1 MSKQPK
7 VSIIVPIY
15 NVEKYLDRCIQS
27 LINQTLK
34 EIEIVL
40 VDDGSP
46 DNCPQ
51 MCDEYAKK
59 DSRIKVIHKKNAG
72 LGYARN
78 SGMEI
83 MTGEYVAF
91 VDSDDFVDVKMY
103 EVLYESAKQND
114 CDAVFCGFR
123 TETSKGIWVNS
134 DEVHQNE
141 LWEKEEVQH
150 FMLNM
155 IASGPR
161 IKKERLYQM
170 SVWHS
175 IYKNKIIKEN
185 EILFPSEREVV
196 SEDIPFQIDFLL
208 KADKVAYIKN
218 VFYSYCLNGTSLT
231 ATFKFEKFDRF
242 KRLRICLLDKCNS
255 LDFRNRVNR
264 LFIGYSRSLCFQ
276 YCSINNSKSIHLKKV
291 LEDNIWK
298 TIDNEFSVSYLPLY
312 SRVIYMAILSRNYKL
327 VFFLLKIMLGVKNF
341 KKKATYDKIKG

>member
-83 MTGEYVAF
+83 AIGEYIAF
-91 VDSDDFVDVKMY
+91 VDSDDFVDEKMY

-123 TETSKGIWVNS
+123 TEVSKGIWVNS
-134 DEVHQNE
+134 DEVQQNE

-175 IYKNKIIKEN
+175 IYKNEIIKEN

-208 KADKVAYIKN
+208 KANKVAYIKN

-231 ATFKFEKFDRF
+231 ATFNFEKFDRF
-242 KRLRICLLDKCNS
+242 KQLRTCLLDKYDFP
-255 LDFRNRVNR
+255 DFRNRVNR
-264 LFIGYSRSLCFQ
+264 LFIGYSRSFCLKFCKLK
-276 YCSINNSKSIHLKKV
+276 NSKSLQLKRV
-291 LEDNIWK
+291 LDDDIWK
-298 TIDNEFSVSYLPLY
+298 IIDKEFSVLYLPLY
-312 SRVIYMAILSRNYKL
+312 SRVIYVVILSGNYKL
-327 VFFLLKIMLGVKNF
+327 LFLLLKMILKLKRNR
-341 KKKATYDKIKG
+341 IK